1 MHLTKWVYKM
11 SLAYPKLA
19 SSLPVRIITFIL
31 ASSILNYIG
40 MFMAILN
47 WDDAVAFHTDLF
59 HWATITLFVATVL
72 TFIIIPPR
80 SKNDKKGIKKEWYVS
95 RIYIIT
101 SEKQLSIIKTK
112 IVFFFVKLLQFN
124 IRYNF
129 YNFKNVRSNWQICG
143 VSWYTFWYFKDCTSN
158 VFKRILEYFINF
170 LGPLYRLFPT
180 KIGRNWLSIVF
191 GLLFVYIILE

>member
-1 MHLTKWVYKM
+1 MEMHLTKWVYKM

-80 SKNDKKGIKKEWYVS
+80 SKNDKKGIKKE
-95 RIYIIT
+95 
-101 SEKQLSIIKTK
+101 
-112 IVFFFVKLLQFN
+112 
-124 IRYNF
+124 
-129 YNFKNVRSNWQICG
+129 
-143 VSWYTFWYFKDCTSN
+143 
-158 VFKRILEYFINF
+158 
-170 LGPLYRLFPT
+170 
-180 KIGRNWLSIVF
+180 
-191 GLLFVYIILE
+191 